1 MVWLSGLAP
10 ASVLLI
16 AFAFARANGTV
27 AAIDFGTVASQGG
40 LVRLFS

>member
-1 MVWLSGLAP
+1 MVWLSGLTS

-16 AFAFARANGTV
+16 AFAFARVNGTV
-27 AAIDFGTVASQGG
+27 VIIDFGTVASQGG